1 MTCAEAVVDDEAG
14 CAVSEVLL
22 GLGYDVA
29 RHDLAHGLELSEVDV
44 EGGWEGTR
52 GGGGGELWTLCACAL
67 NLLVTRWNCLVRVR
81 TSTDH
86 CQSSF

>member
-1 MTCAEAVVDDEAG
+1 VTCAEAVVDDEAG

-29 RHDLAHGLELSEVDV
+29 RHDLAHGFELSEVDV

-52 GGGGGELWTLCACAL
+52 GGGAESCGPCAL
-67 NLLVTRWNCLVRVR
+67 NLLVTGWNCLVRVR